1 MANDISSE
9 GPRMVSVAVPP
20 PEQGGARPAPPW
32 PNTGEFTR
40 RMVVAVLI
48 SVLIVSVALMAWR
61 GVHVLLEAFAGV
73 LFAVF
78 LSALADWLRRA
89 TGIRYGWCLT
99 IVVTALFLLAAGTA
113 WVLASRLS
121 AQVGQLTETLPQ
133 SFEKIRHYLSQY
145 TWGKHLLEQ
154 VPSSAA
160 SMAQINSFTQVTG
173 LISGVAAFLVTVVVI
188 LFVGIF
194 GAAEPILYREGLM
207 HLIPSAH
214 RPRVRQALN
223 ALAFN
228 LRWWLLG
235 QVFLMVVIGV
245 TTTVCL
251 WAIGIPLALT
261 LGIIAG
267 LCEMIPYIGPWLS
280 FVPTALMALLMG
292 PSYLLAVGGLYL
304 GLHVIEGYILL
315 PLVQRRAV
323 HLPPALTL
331 VGQVLLGD
339 LLGLMGLFV
348 AAPLTVCAVVLL
360 QMLYV
365 EDTLGDE
372 GITIPGEPDCVGITK

>member
-1 MANDISSE
+1 MANEYSSD
-9 GPRMVSVAVPP
+9 GPRTIPVSVPP
-20 PEQGGARPAPPW
+20 PDQWGSRPPARPTA
-32 PNTGEFTR
+32 GEFTR
-40 RMVVAVLI
+40 RTVVAVLI
-48 SVLIVSVALMAWR
+48 TVLLVSLALMAWR
-61 GVHVLLEAFAGV
+61 GVHVLLESFAGV
-73 LFAVF
+73 LFAIF
-78 LSALADWLRRA
+78 LSSLADWLCRR
-89 TGIRYGWCLT
+89 TGIRYGWSLA
-99 IVVTALFLLAAGTA
+99 IVVAALFLLAGGTG
-113 WVLASRLS
+113 WLLANRLS
-121 AQVGQLTETLPQ
+121 AQVSQLTETLPK
-133 SFEKIRHYLSQY
+133 SFREIRDYLSQY
-145 TWGKHLLEQ
+145 KWGQHLLEH
-154 VPSSAA
+154 VPNSAA
-160 SMAQINSFTQVTG
+160 SMAQINSFSQVTG
-173 LISGVAAFLVTVVVI
+173 LIAGVSAFLVTVVVI

-194 GAAEPILYREGLM
+194 GAAEPTLYREGLM

-214 RPRVRQALN
+214 RPRARQALN

-261 LGIIAG
+261 LGLIAG
-267 LCEMIPYIGPWLS
+267 ICEMVPYIGPWLS
-280 FVPTALMALLMG
+280 FIPTALMALLLG
-292 PSYLLAVGGLYL
+292 PHYLLAVAGLYL
-304 GLHVIEGYILL
+304 GLHILEGYVLL
-315 PLVQRRAV
+315 PLVQRRSV

-372 GITIPGEPDCVGITK
+372 GITVPGEPDRVGSTQ